1 MISEVE
7 LRNLARRWNVDLML
21 LDLDYSLGCFL
32 AGLSQQDLAGRLR
45 FKGGTCLRKC
55 YFPNYRFSED
65 LDFTAESRL
74 TEADLR
80 AIVEQAVRWVEREI
94 GLNFSAAPVRIGTIT
109 DEYGKESHEVR
120 LYYRGPLSRTGSPQ
134 ALRLDVTR
142 AEVLSFPSESRSIL
156 HPFSDQA
163 MIGATRISTYSL
175 EEILAEKIRAIAG
188 QRRFAISRDLYDIH
202 QLLQQ
207 EVALS
212 RVLPALPAKFEVKGM
227 KIEEV
232 RVSDLQARRPE
243 FEADWH
249 RRLTYLLPR
258 SQSVSFEDA
267 WETVIQALRLI
278 AK

>member
-1 MISEVE
+1 
-7 LRNLARRWNVDLML
+7 ML

-55 YFPNYRFSED
+55 YFPDYRFSED

-80 AIVEQAVRWVEREI
+80 AIVEQAVRWGEREI
-94 GLNFSAAPVRIGTIT
+94 GLSFSAEPVRVETLT
-109 DEYGKESHEVR
+109 DEYGKESFEVR
-120 LYYRGPLSRTGSPQ
+120 LYYRGPLGRTGSPQ
-134 ALRLDVTR
+134 AIRLDVTR
-142 AEVLSFPSESRSIL
+142 AEALTFPSETRTII
-156 HPFSDQA
+156 HPFSDQSVIA
-163 MIGATRISTYSL
+163 ATSIPAYSL

-188 QRRFAISRDLYDIH
+188 QRRFAISRDLYDID
-202 QLLQQ
+202 QLLKHG
-207 EVALS
+207 VALS
-212 RVLPALPAKFEVKGM
+212 EVLPVLPAKYEAKGM

-232 RVSDLQARRPE
+232 RVSDLEARRAQ